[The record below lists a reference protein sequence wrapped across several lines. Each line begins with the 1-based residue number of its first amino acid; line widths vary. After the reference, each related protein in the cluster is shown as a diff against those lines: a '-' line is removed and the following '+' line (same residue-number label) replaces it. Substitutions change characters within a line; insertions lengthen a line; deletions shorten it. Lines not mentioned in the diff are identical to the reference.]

1 MGLAWMDWTI
11 PTAIFFAVIATMLVS
26 MTVWQVVAP
35 SPERRGFLP
44 IATTPGDRL
53 FIGLLVSAYIHLAW
67 IGLTNASLWIALGIS
82 LVWMAVVM
90 RWG

>member
-1 MGLAWMDWTI
+1 MGLAWMVWTL
-11 PTAIFFAVIATMLVS
+11 PTAIFFVVIAAMLVS
-26 MTVWQVVAP
+26 MTIWQAVAP

-53 FIGLLVSAYIHLAW
+53 FISLLVSAYINLAW
-67 IGLTNASLWIALGIS
+67 VGLTNASLWFALAIS
-82 LVWMAVVM
+82 IVWMIVAM

>member
-1 MGLAWMDWTI
+1 MGLAWMEWTL
-11 PTAIFFAVIATMLVS
+11 PTAIFFAVIAAMLVS
-26 MTVWQVVAP
+26 MTIWQAVAP

-53 FIGLLVSAYIHLAW
+53 FIGLLVSAYINLAW
-67 IGLTNASLWIALGIS
+67 VGLTNASPWFALAIS
-82 LVWMAVVM
+82 IVWMIVAM

>member
-1 MGLAWMDWTI
+1 MALGWMAWTV
-11 PTAIFFAVIATMLVS
+11 PTAIFFATIAVILAA

-44 IATTPGDRL
+44 IPTTPGDRL
-53 FIGLLVSAYIHLAW
+53 FVGLLGSAYIHLAW
-67 IGLTNASLWIALGIS
+67 IGLSDATLWGAFAVA
-82 LVWMAVVM
+82 LVWLIGVL

>member
-1 MGLAWMDWTI
+1 MGLAWMDWTV
-11 PTAIFFAVIATMLVS
+11 PTAIFFAVIATMLIA

-35 SPERRGFLP
+35 SPERQGFLP

-53 FIGLLVSAYIHLAW
+53 FVGLLVSAYVHLAW
-67 IGLTNASLWIALGIS
+67 IGLTSASLWFALAIS
-82 LVWMAVVM
+82 VVWMIVVM

>member
-1 MGLAWMDWTI
+1 MSFEWMAWTP
-11 PTAIFFAVIATMLVS
+11 PTAVFFVVIGLILAA
-26 MTVWQVVAP
+26 MTVWQLLAP

-53 FIGLLVSAYIHLAW
+53 FVGLLGAAFLQLAW
-67 IGLTNASLWIALGIS
+67 IGLTELSVWIALVLA
-82 LVWMAVVM
+82 LVWLAAVM

>member
-1 MGLAWMDWTI
+1 MGLAWMEWTL
-11 PTAIFFAVIATMLVS
+11 PTAIFFAVIAAMLVS
-26 MTVWQVVAP
+26 MTIWQAVAP

-53 FIGLLVSAYIHLAW
+53 FIGLLVSAYINLAW
-67 IGLTNASLWIALGIS
+67 VGLTNASLWFALAIS
-82 LVWMAVVM
+82 IVWMIVAM

>member
-1 MGLAWMDWTI
+1 MGLAWMEWTL
-11 PTAIFFAVIATMLVS
+11 PTTIFFAVIAAMLLS

-53 FIGLLVSAYIHLAW
+53 FIGLLVSAYINLAW
-67 IGLTNASLWIALGIS
+67 IGLTNSSLWFALAISIA
-82 LVWMAVVM
+82 WMMVVM

>member
-1 MGLAWMDWTI
+1 MSLAWMVWTL
-11 PTAIFFAVIATMLVS
+11 PTAIFFVVIGVVLIS
-26 MTVWQVVAP
+26 MTVWQAVAP

-53 FIGLLVSAYIHLAW
+53 FIGLLVSAYITLAW
-67 IGLTNASLWIALGIS
+67 IGLTDASLWLALAIS
-82 LVWMAVVM
+82 IVWMVVAM

>member
-1 MGLAWMDWTI
+1 MGLAWMVWTL
-11 PTAIFFAVIATMLVS
+11 PTAIFFVVIAAMLVS
-26 MTVWQVVAP
+26 MTVWQAVAP

-53 FIGLLVSAYIHLAW
+53 FIGLLVSAYINLAW
-67 IGLTNASLWIALGIS
+67 VGLTNASLWFALAIS
-82 LVWMAVVM
+82 IVWMIVAM

>member
-1 MGLAWMDWTI
+1 MGLAWMDWTV
-11 PTAIFFAVIATMLVS
+11 PTAIFFAVIAMMLVS
-26 MTVWQVVAP
+26 MTVWQALAP

-67 IGLTNASLWIALGIS
+67 IGLTTATLWAALAIS
-82 LVWMAVVM
+82 LVWMLVVM